1 LVLLAAFLLL
11 QAAQVVFAGQATVQ
25 LKGSVGKG
33 TSTELSADIDTF
45 VHHVGVVTQQQR
57 SQFEQQVLLNFERSS
72 ISSRSQIHQRRI
84 RSSMCTSRWTG
95 EAYQG

>member
-1 LVLLAAFLLL
+1 MLIVGVMV
-11 QAAQVVFAGQATVQ
+11 QAAQEVFAGTATVQ

-33 TSTELSADIDTF
+33 TSSEFSADIDTF
-45 VHHVGVVTQQQR
+45 VRHVGVVTQQQR

-84 RSSMCTSRWTG
+84 RFFDVYFTVDR
-95 EAYQG
+95 